1 MQAEQIAKTLGNAKK
16 ANGQWVA
23 SCPVPSHGKGNGDK
37 NPSLSIHIGDDGKPL
52 FHCHGGCS
60 QEEVFNTIKSLNLL
74 PELMEKPDPLAN
86 IRPIPRNIL
95 EQEWVYTDEDKQP
108 VFVKSRFRLAD
119 GGKTYRLHK
128 LDAHGRKQ
136 PTLGDA
142 RIVPYNLPA
151 LLDAKTAGRNIFLVE
166 GEKAADAIKSIGMI
180 ATTAHTGAGS
190 WPEAITE
197 YFAGAQVIIVPD
209 NDTAGWGYAYKAAE
223 AILPIVKSLKVVDL
237 GLQGQG
243 DDAYEFIEAG
253 GGRAELVA
261 LVKAAPIVTM
271 LDQVTMPE
279 RLNPILLS
287 STQNEETRT
296 HELDR
301 VQKMDAIE
309 HEFSAEPPAPPKP
322 PKHIQIEHWDSIQD
336 EPVKWLIDKVI
347 PQGAFTALYGPP
359 GSFKSFIALDIAH
372 AIATGTPWMGR
383 EVSEAG
389 AVLYIAGEGFGGI
402 GARIKALKI
411 HHNTES
417 GAPIYVVRHQLNLRS
432 SIEDFN
438 ALVLA
443 VEVLV
448 QQSGI
453 EFKQIVID
461 TLARAFGGGN
471 ENSSEDMGAF
481 IVACGRIQEIVQGA
495 GLMILHHSGK
505 DATKGLRGHSSL
517 LGAVDTELELLRFED
532 SMKGIVTISKQKDG
546 ADNDRIGFEMV
557 TVELPAPQGTLQI
570 GEPQTSLAVQASDSA
585 KDDHA
590 KMTEKRPPANKNG
603 GKWQPYELP
612 SLYRAIKNNGFI
624 DTIDG
629 VSMKVVKIDDWKEEL
644 VRQAS
649 ASDATKKQIN
659 DAIWTAKQRLKN
671 NKTGGHYGLVAWLN
685 QDVMTKI
692 ANEMAYSF
700 NKQ

>member
-37 NPSLSIHIGDDGKPL
+37 NPSLSININDEGKPL

-60 QEEVFNTIKSLNLL
+60 QEDVFHTIRALNLL
-74 PELMEKPDPLAN
+74 PELLEKPDPLAN
-86 IRPIPRNIL
+86 IKPIPRNIL
-95 EQEWVYTDEDKQP
+95 EQEWAYQDEDRQT
-108 VFVKSRFRLAD
+108 VFVKQRYKIGES
-119 GGKTYRLHK
+119 GKTYRLYK
-128 LDAHGRKQ
+128 VDSDGRRST
-136 PTLGDA
+136 TLGDA

-151 LLDAKTAGRNIFLVE
+151 LLDAKTAGRNVFLVE

-190 WPEAITE
+190 WPDAITE

-209 NDTAGWGYAYKAAE
+209 NDIAGWGYAYKAAE

-243 DDAYEFIEAG
+243 DDAFEFIEAG

-261 LVKAAPIVTM
+261 LVKAAPIVTSI
-271 LDQVTMPE
+271 DQVTMPE
-279 RLNPILLS
+279 RLNPIVNPVASAVQQVTAS
-287 STQNEETRT
+287 S
-296 HELDR
+296 
-301 VQKMDAIE
+301 
-309 HEFSAEPPAPPKP
+309 EFDIAKEFDSEPIKTAPAEQPKP
-322 PKHIQIEHWDSIQD
+322 SKQIQIEHWDSIQD
-336 EPVKWLIDKVI
+336 EPVKWLIDGVL
-347 PQGAFTALYGPP
+347 PAGAFSALYGPP

-372 AIATGTPWMGR
+372 AIATGTAWMDR
-383 EVSEAG
+383 EVNEAG

-411 HHNTES
+411 HHRTEA

-443 VEVLV
+443 IEQLV

-481 IVACGRIQEIVQGA
+481 IVACGRIQQIVQGA

-546 ADNDRIGFEMV
+546 ADNERIGFEMV

-570 GEPQTSLAVQASDSA
+570 GEPQTSLAVQPCELGQFDALKRDAKGASSNA
-585 KDDHA
+585 GRGPNQVLSLQCLENAIK
-590 KMTEKRPPANKNG
+590 KNG
-603 GKWQPYELP
+603 FLKLIEGSQRMVVDIKLWRAELW
-612 SLYRAIKNNGFI
+612 SKMGCTDEDKDNFKVTWGRVRKDLSKYGHGQISDGF
-624 DTIDG
+624 
-629 VSMKVVKIDDWKEEL
+629 
-644 VRQAS
+644 
-649 ASDATKKQIN
+649 
-659 DAIWTAKQRLKN
+659 
-671 NKTGGHYGLVAWLN
+671 AWLT
-685 QDVMTKI
+685 VKS
-692 ANEMAYSF
+692 ESGESF
-700 NKQ
+700 

>member
-37 NPSLSIHIGDDGKPL
+37 NPSLSININDDGKPL

-60 QEEVFNTIKSLNLL
+60 QEDVFHTIRALNLL
-74 PELMEKPDPLAN
+74 PELLERPDPLAN

-95 EQEWVYTDEDKQP
+95 EQEWAYQDEDRQT
-108 VFVKSRFRLAD
+108 VFVKQRYKIGES
-119 GGKTYRLHK
+119 GKTYRLYK
-128 LDAHGRKQ
+128 VDSDGRRST
-136 PTLGDA
+136 TLGDA

-151 LLDAKTAGRNIFLVE
+151 LLDAKTAGRNVFLVE

-190 WPEAITE
+190 WPAAITE

-209 NDTAGWGYAYKAAE
+209 NDVAGWGYAYKAAE

-243 DDAYEFIEAG
+243 DDAFEFIEAG

-261 LVKAAPIVTM
+261 LVKAAPIITT

-279 RLNPILLS
+279 RLNPILQS
-287 STQNEETRT
+287 STQNEEKHT
-296 HELDR
+296 HELDH
-301 VQKMDAIE
+301 VKKTLEIE
-309 HEFSAEPPAPPKP
+309 HEFAAEPAAPPKP
-322 PKHIQIEHWDSIQD
+322 TKQIQIEHWDSIQD
-336 EPVKWLIDKVI
+336 EPVKWLIDGVL
-347 PQGAFTALYGPP
+347 PVGAFSALYGPP

-383 EVSEAG
+383 EVNEAG

-411 HHNTES
+411 HHRTES

-443 VEVLV
+443 IEVLV

-481 IVACGRIQEIVQGA
+481 ITACGRIQQIVQDC

-557 TVELPAPQGTLQI
+557 TVELPAPQGSLQI
-570 GEPQTSLAVQASDSA
+570 GEPQTSLAVNPCELGQFDALKRDAKGASSNA
-585 KDDHA
+585 GHGKNQVLSLQCLENA
-590 KMTEKRPPANKNG
+590 IKKNG
-603 GKWQPYELP
+603 FLKLIEGSQ
-612 SLYRAIKNNGFI
+612 R
-624 DTIDG
+624 
-629 VSMKVVKIDDWKEEL
+629 MVVDLKHWREEL
-644 VRQAS
+644 WSKMGCTDEDKDSFKVTWQRVRKDLSRHGNGQI
-649 ASDATKKQIN
+649 SD
-659 DAIWTAKQRLKN
+659 
-671 NKTGGHYGLVAWLN
+671 GFAWLT
-685 QDVMTKI
+685 VKS
-692 ANEMAYSF
+692 ESSESF
-700 NKQ
+700 

>member
-37 NPSLSIHIGDDGKPL
+37 NPSLSININDDGKPL

-60 QEEVFNTIKSLNLL
+60 QEEVFSTIKALNLL
-74 PELMEKPDPLAN
+74 PELMDKPDPLAN

-128 LDAHGRKQ
+128 LDAQGRKQ

-209 NDTAGWGYAYKAAE
+209 NDIPGWQYAHKAAE

-261 LVKAAPIVTM
+261 LVKAAPIVTS

-279 RLNPILLS
+279 RLNPITSAATQLLPTPQAPS
-287 STQNEETRT
+287 
-296 HELDR
+296 DFDIA
-301 VQKMDAIE
+301 K
-309 HEFSAEPPAPPKP
+309 EFESEPIKTAEQPKP
-322 PKHIQIEHWDSIQD
+322 SKQIQIEHWDSIQD
-336 EPVKWLIDKVI
+336 EPVKWLIDGVL
-347 PQGAFTALYGPP
+347 PAGSFSALYGPP
-359 GSFKSFIALDIAH
+359 GSFKSFHALHIAH
-372 AIATGTPWMGR
+372 CIATGTPWMGN
-383 EVSEAG
+383 EVTEAG
-389 AVLYIAGEGFGGI
+389 GVLYIAGEGFGGV
-402 GARIKALKI
+402 GARIKACKQ
-411 HHNTES
+411 HYQTED
-417 GAPIYVVRHQLNLRS
+417 GAPIYVIRHQLNLRS
-432 SIEDFN
+432 SVEDFN
-438 ALVLA
+438 ALMLA
-443 VEVLV
+443 VETLV
-448 QQSGI
+448 MDTGI
-453 EFKQIVID
+453 DFKLIVID
-461 TLARAFGGGN
+461 TLARAFGGGD
-471 ENSSEDMGAF
+471 ENSASDMMQF
-481 IVACGRIQEIVQGA
+481 VVTCGHIQKIVQDA
-495 GLMILHHSGK
+495 ALMILHHSGK
-505 DATKGLRGHSSL
+505 DQSRGMRGSSAL
-517 LGAVDTELELLRFED
+517 LGAVDSELELLRIED
-532 SMKGIVTISKQKDG
+532 SMKGIIRIAKQKDG
-546 ADNDRIGFEMV
+546 EDGTRYGFEMV

-570 GEPQTSLAVQASDSA
+570 GEPQTSLAVQPCELGQFDALKRDAKGASSNA
-585 KDDHA
+585 GHGKNQVLSLQCLENA
-590 KMTEKRPPANKNG
+590 IKKNG
-603 GKWQPYELP
+603 FLKLIEGSQRMVVDLSHWKTELWSKMGCTEEDKDSFKVTWQRVRKDL
-612 SLYRAIKNNGFI
+612 SRHGHGQISDGF
-624 DTIDG
+624 
-629 VSMKVVKIDDWKEEL
+629 
-644 VRQAS
+644 
-649 ASDATKKQIN
+649 
-659 DAIWTAKQRLKN
+659 
-671 NKTGGHYGLVAWLN
+671 AWLT
-685 QDVMTKI
+685 VKSESGE
-692 ANEMAYSF
+692 AF
-700 NKQ
+700 

>member
-23 SCPVPSHGKGNGDK
+23 SCPVPSHGKGQGDK
-37 NPSLSIHIGDDGKPL
+37 NPSLSIDINDEGKPL

-60 QEEVFNTIKSLNLL
+60 QEDVFHTIRALNLL
-74 PELMEKPDPLAN
+74 PELLDKPDPLAN
-86 IRPIPRNIL
+86 IRPIPKISI

-108 VFVKSRFRLAD
+108 VFVKVRFRLPD

-128 LDAHGRKQ
+128 LDPDGRKHS
-136 PTLGDA
+136 TLGDA

-151 LLDAKTAGRNIFLVE
+151 LLDAKTAGRNVFLVE

-190 WPEAITE
+190 WPAAITE

-209 NDTAGWGYAYKAAE
+209 NDVAGWGYAYKAAE

-243 DDAYEFIEAG
+243 DDAFEFIEAG

-261 LVKAAPIVTM
+261 LVKAAVPITT

-279 RLNPILLS
+279 RLNPILNS
-287 STQNEETRT
+287 VASA
-296 HELDR
+296 
-301 VQKMDAIE
+301 VQQVTAPSDFDIAK
-309 HEFSAEPPAPPKP
+309 EFESEPPAPAEQAKP
-322 PKHIQIEHWDSIQD
+322 SKQIQIEHWDSIQD
-336 EPVKWLIDKVI
+336 EPVKWLIDGVL
-347 PQGAFTALYGPP
+347 PQGAFSALYGPP

-372 AIATGTPWMGR
+372 AIATGTAWMDR
-383 EVSEAG
+383 EVNEAG

-411 HHNTES
+411 HHQTES

-443 VEVLV
+443 IEQLV

-481 IVACGRIQEIVQGA
+481 ITACGRIQQIVQGA

-557 TVELPAPQGTLQI
+557 TVELPAPQGSLQI
-570 GEPQTSLAVQASDSA
+570 GEPQTSLAVNPSELGQFDALKRDAKGASSNA
-585 KDDHA
+585 GHGKNQVLSLQCLENA
-590 KMTEKRPPANKNG
+590 IKKNG
-603 GKWQPYELP
+603 FLKLIEGSQ
-612 SLYRAIKNNGFI
+612 R
-624 DTIDG
+624 
-629 VSMKVVKIDDWKEEL
+629 MVVDLKHWREEL
-644 VRQAS
+644 WSKMGCTDEDKDSFKVTWQRVRKDLSRHGHGQI
-649 ASDATKKQIN
+649 SD
-659 DAIWTAKQRLKN
+659 
-671 NKTGGHYGLVAWLN
+671 GFAWLT
-685 QDVMTKI
+685 VKS
-692 ANEMAYSF
+692 ESSESF
-700 NKQ
+700 

>member
-37 NPSLSIHIGDDGKPL
+37 NPSLSININDDGKPL

-60 QEEVFNTIKSLNLL
+60 QEDVFHTIRALNLL
-74 PELMEKPDPLAN
+74 PELLDKPDPLAN

-95 EQEWVYTDEDKQP
+95 EQEWAYQDEDRQT
-108 VFVKSRFRLAD
+108 VFVKQRYKI
-119 GGKTYRLHK
+119 GETGKTYRLYK
-128 LDAHGRKQ
+128 VDADGRKHS
-136 PTLGDA
+136 TLGDA

-151 LLDAKTAGRNIFLVE
+151 LLDAKTAGRNVFLVE

-190 WPEAITE
+190 WPAAITE

-209 NDTAGWGYAYKAAE
+209 NDVAGWGYAYKAAE

-243 DDAYEFIEAG
+243 DDAFEFIEAG

-261 LVKAAPIVTM
+261 LVKAAVPITS

-279 RLNPILLS
+279 RLNPILNS
-287 STQNEETRT
+287 VASA
-296 HELDR
+296 
-301 VQKMDAIE
+301 VQQVTAPS
-309 HEFSAEPPAPPKP
+309 EFDIAKEFEAEPSAPPKP
-322 PKHIQIEHWDSIQD
+322 SKQIQIEHWDAIQD
-336 EPVKWLIDKVI
+336 EPVKWLIDGVL
-347 PQGAFTALYGPP
+347 PQGAFSALYGPP

-372 AIATGTPWMGR
+372 AIATGTAWMGR
-383 EVSEAG
+383 EVNEAG

-411 HHNTES
+411 HHNTEA

-443 VEVLV
+443 IEQLV

-481 IVACGRIQEIVQGA
+481 ITACGRIQQIVQDC

-517 LGAVDTELELLRFED
+517 LGAVDTELELLRFEE

-570 GEPQTSLAVQASDSA
+570 GEPQTSLAVNPSELGQFDAMK
-585 KDDHA
+585 KDTKSNAGHGKNQVLSLQCLENA
-590 KMTEKRPPANKNG
+590 IKKNG
-603 GKWQPYELP
+603 YLKLIEGSQRMVVDLSHWKTELWSKMGCTDEDKDSFKITWQRVRKDL
-612 SLYRAIKNNGFI
+612 SRHGHGQISDGF
-624 DTIDG
+624 
-629 VSMKVVKIDDWKEEL
+629 
-644 VRQAS
+644 
-649 ASDATKKQIN
+649 
-659 DAIWTAKQRLKN
+659 
-671 NKTGGHYGLVAWLN
+671 AWLS
-685 QDVMTKI
+685 TKS
-692 ANEMAYSF
+692 ESGESF
-700 NKQ
+700 